1 MIILKSPDEIKK
13 MAEACRIVAEVLDG
27 IKQLVTS
34 GITTIELDEFA
45 ESFIKKKGARPAFKG
60 YKGYPA
66 TVCTSLNEQV
76 VHGIP
81 SQVKLKEGDILSLDI
96 GVYYKGFYGDAAIT
110 LPVGGISDE
119 AKKLLFATEDAL
131 QIGIEKAIT
140 GNKLSDISAAI
151 QNCVESKGFSVVRDL
166 VGHGIGRALHEE
178 PQVPNFG
185 RPGQGPE
192 IREGMTLA
200 IEPMVNAGGWEVIL
214 LDDGWT
220 TVTKDKSLSA
230 HFEHTIAV
238 TKNGNII
245 LTKL

>member
-1 MIILKSPDEIKK
+1 